1 MSTWHPT
8 TKAARQP
15 THETTPPKSRA
26 SQFGCR
32 GTLPRRQERSLSQPR
47 LTTTQPPPRTGRE
60 PHDDEPSWHRL
71 LGTLLSSQ
79 GTDAHPARPF
89 DPPGGNRSNLAEWAP
104 PVNLLGVSSLRG
116 RPLQPDAAP
125 RWRQGRHRV
134 LSQGWPP
141 SGTSH
146 RSGPSLVLLG
156 VRSSLPGDKVNTTQR
171 PGEPSNRGDVTPI
184 TRMGSDQRRW
194 CAGGPACAQ

>member
-47 LTTTQPPPRTGRE
+47 PTTTQPPPRTGQE

-89 DPPGGNRSNLAEWAP
+89 DPPGGNRSNLAEWTP
-104 PVNLLGVSSLRG
+104 PVNLLVSEL
-116 RPLQPDAAP
+116 AASRSSP
-125 RWRQGRHRV
+125 PGHSSVVATEPPSV
-134 LSQGWPP
+134 LNRGWPP

-156 VRSSLPGDKVNTTQR
+156 VRSSLPGYNVNTTQR
-171 PGEPSNRGDVTPI
+171 SGEPSNRGNVTPI
-184 TRMGSDQRRW
+184 TRKCSDQRR
-194 CAGGPACAQ
+194 CGAGGVA